1 MTAMTAMLAAAAIRF
16 APVAAIRLKLPEL
29 KV

>member
-1 MTAMTAMLAAAAIRF
+1 MTAMLAAAAIRF